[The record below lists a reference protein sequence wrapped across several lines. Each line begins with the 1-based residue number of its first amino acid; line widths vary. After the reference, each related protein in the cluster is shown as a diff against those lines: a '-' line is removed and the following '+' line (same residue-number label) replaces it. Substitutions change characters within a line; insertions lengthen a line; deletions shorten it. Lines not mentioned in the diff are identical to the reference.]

1 MAEATRSERFT
12 GAVIDAG
19 SMTITEVAADAMR
32 TYSMEEL
39 LERWNGLNN
48 VTLTISC
55 GIPLPLDGRDI
66 G

>member
-12 GAVIDAG
+12 NAVIDAG
-19 SMTITEVAADAMR
+19 SMTITEVAADAMK
-32 TYSMEEL
+32 TYSLEEL

-55 GIPLPLDGRDI
+55 SIPLPLDGRDI